1 MKLQFALYGKL
12 REEGYIMKNDKYYL
26 EFTKEEI
33 EEIRTALCYVY
44 LLITVG
50 NSALTIVKLFNF
62 FDRTN
67 RKLNEE

>member
-1 MKLQFALYGKL
+1 
-12 REEGYIMKNDKYYL
+12 MKNDKYYL